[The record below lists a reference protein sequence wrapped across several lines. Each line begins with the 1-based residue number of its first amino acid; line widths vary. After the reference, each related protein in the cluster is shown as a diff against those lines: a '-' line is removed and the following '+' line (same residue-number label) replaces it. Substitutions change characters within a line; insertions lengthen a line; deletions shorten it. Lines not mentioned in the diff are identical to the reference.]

1 MPSPDDR
8 SYFQRR
14 ARAELAIASTCED
27 NAAALAHFGLA
38 EEYERRA
45 RAMDVPRLRQ
55 VSPRIG
61 ASVTGALRE
70 RPGS

>member
-27 NAAALAHFGLA
+27 NAAALAHFRLA
-38 EEYERRA
+38 DEYARRVRALSA
-45 RAMDVPRLRQ
+45 RGPVAAAPSSSR
-55 VSPRIG
+55 S
-61 ASVTGALRE
+61 
-70 RPGS
+70 